1 MRQDSLADGEHFEM
15 LTKLSYFIHNTQTVH
30 KDGRRLFD
38 VTYRLLTSGWET
50 QIETFEVENEST
62 FFGTR
67 HVNMFVPAVRL
78 IMLTCESM
86 GVR

>member
-1 MRQDSLADGEHFEM
+1 MAEKR
-15 LTKLSYFIHNTQTVH
+15 KLRHL
-30 KDGRRLFD
+30 KEKMKAL
-38 VTYRLLTSGWET
+38 
-50 QIETFEVENEST
+50 

-78 IMLTCESM
+78 IMLTWESM